1 MADSVYLYERNRIT
15 VAQIAG
21 ASGEF
26 GSQAGRVLSAAK
38 RVAAESAVTGAY
50 LRALS
55 MKTVPGESGSGVTVR
70 DRLIVADD
78 PGAGPIEWGH
88 LIRYK
93 NSRRVRWVP
102 GKHIMTRALASVR

>member
-1 MADSVYLYERNRIT
+1 MAGSVFLYQRNRIT
-15 VAQIAG
+15 VAQMAG

-26 GSQAGRVLSAAK
+26 GSQAGRVLRAAK
-38 RVAAESAVTGAY
+38 RTASESVATGAY
-50 LRALS
+50 MRALS
-55 MKTVPGESGSGVTVR
+55 MRTVPGESGSGVTVK

-78 PGAGPIEWGH
+78 PGAAAIEWGH
-88 LIRYK
+88 LVRYK